1 MHRTTPHPSLCDTFP
16 VKGKAKKK
24 VKKLV
29 QTLAA
34 GASPCPT
41 DITEK
46 GKTPIIDKCTLLRYN
61 KINSKI

>member
-46 GKTPIIDKCTLLRYN
+46 GKAPIIDKCT
-61 KINSKI
+61 